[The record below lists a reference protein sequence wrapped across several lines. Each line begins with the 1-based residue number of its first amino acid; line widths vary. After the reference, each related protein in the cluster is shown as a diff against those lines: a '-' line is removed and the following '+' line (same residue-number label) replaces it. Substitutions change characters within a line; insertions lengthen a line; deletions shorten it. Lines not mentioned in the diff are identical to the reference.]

1 MERLIKNRQ
10 RGAFVGLAV
19 GDAVGT
25 TLEFKERD
33 SYEHITDMVG
43 GGVFGLEP
51 GEWTDDTSLA
61 LCVADAI
68 ANYGMDQVAILKNF
82 GAWITQGEFSHNGR
96 AFDVGSTTRNA
107 IQRFLKNGSVDP
119 ECGDPHFT
127 NSGNGGIMRLAPAAI
142 YARSRK
148 QAGEYAVMQS
158 ATTHN
163 SPDCVTCASFMGQM
177 LWDLMETG
185 GCKLPITYDF
195 KSMKRDEIS
204 SSGYVV
210 HTLEAA
216 IWCVVQTSN
225 FRDAVLLAANLGD
238 DADTVAAIAGQIA
251 GAAYGYENIP
261 VEWRERIVWRDR
273 IDQYLDAILERK
285 LRDNS

>member
-1 MERLIKNRQ
+1 MERLIRNRQ

-19 GDAVGT
+19 GDAIGT
-25 TLEFKERD
+25 TLEFKDRD
-33 SYEHITDMVG
+33 TYEHITDMVG

-61 LCVADAI
+61 LCLADAI
-68 ANYGMDQVAILKNF
+68 ANHGMDQVEFLKNM
-82 GAWITQGEFSHNGR
+82 GAWITEGKFSHNGR
-96 AFDVGSTTRNA
+96 AFDVGNTTRSA
-107 IQRFLKNGSVDP
+107 LQRFLRGGSVDP

-148 QAGEYAVMQS
+148 QAEEYSVMQS
-158 ATTHN
+158 VTTHN
-163 SPDCVTCASFMGQM
+163 SPDCIKCASFMGQM

-185 GCKLPITYDF
+185 GCRLPAGSNYN
-195 KSMKRDEIS
+195 SMPRDEIKS
-204 SSGYVV
+204 TGYVV

-216 IWCVVQTSN
+216 IWCFVNTDN

-238 DADTVAAIAGQIA
+238 DADTVAAVTGQIA
-251 GAAYGYENIP
+251 GGAYGYENIP
-261 VEWRERIVWRDR
+261 VEWREKIAWAEQFD
-273 IDQYLDAILERK
+273 DYLERILERK
-285 LRDNS
+285 ANV